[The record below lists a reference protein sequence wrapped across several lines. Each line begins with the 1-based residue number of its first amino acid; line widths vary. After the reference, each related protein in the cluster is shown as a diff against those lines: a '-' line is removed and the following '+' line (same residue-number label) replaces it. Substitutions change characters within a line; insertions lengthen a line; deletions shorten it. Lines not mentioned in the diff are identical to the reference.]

1 MATLNGSL
9 FCFSETLLN
18 LWKQNTKQMAEIIVQ
33 GDKIDTKQITEIF
46 EEILSKK
53 REIIDGALRNEV
65 VDVSVILN
73 KAESLGIIFEPKF

>member
-1 MATLNGSL
+1 M
-9 FCFSETLLN
+9 SET
-18 LWKQNTKQMAEIIVQ
+18 IVQ

-65 VDVSVILN
+65 VDVLVILD